1 MGRIRESIA
10 IDLTCDRAFELWTD
24 VRRWS
29 TFVEG
34 FGHTERVDDGWP
46 QAGAKLVWTSKP
58 HGRGRVTEKVLE
70 SEPPHRLRTMVVEER
85 LSGTQAVTFEADEA
99 RQTVLA
105 VELDYKLTTAGVL
118 AGITDFLFIR
128 RAVRDSLVRTLH
140 RFASEAAEDAAL

>member
-1 MGRIRESIA
+1 MGRTRESIA
-10 IDLTCDRAFELWTD
+10 IDLTPERAFELWTD

-46 QAGAKLVWTSKP
+46 QAGAKVVWSSKP

-70 SEPPHRLRTMVVEER
+70 SEPPHRLRTMVLEER
-85 LSGTQAVTFEADEA
+85 LSGTQIVTFEADEA
-99 RQTVLA
+99 GETVLEL
-105 VELDYKLTTAGVL
+105 ELDYKLTTAGVL

-140 RFASEAAEDAAL
+140 RFAGEAAEDASL